1 MDFSLIQTIFYQK
14 TPVLSSR
21 NVTIYSL
28 AKKIGN
34 IATFFGA
41 YLEILTDGMCACA
54 VLFNARAPRTMGT
67 PYRNTSSKTSPMERI
82 APDSSSGEGSI
93 TMRKWSGV
101 G

>member
-21 NVTIYSL
+21 NVTINTL

-54 VLFNARAPRTMGT
+54 VLFNARASGRWELLTETLLPKPHRWNGSHRTAPRA
-67 PYRNTSSKTSPMERI
+67 RE
-82 APDSSSGEGSI
+82 A
-93 TMRKWSGV
+93 
-101 G
+101 